1 MAAPI
6 THLFLAD
13 KFWDKHWEI
22 DWFQFFAWN
31 CLPDIRYIDR
41 TIERTKFHMKIL
53 TIDEILAEKSDF
65 LKGVKFHSFVDE
77 KRDYFYE
84 ENGVYTPGTS
94 DKVFIY
100 SLKVL
105 EDDILYSRL
114 SIRQKFIEFFTAYK
128 FPSDDINEETIKKWK
143 GVLCNYLSLQ
153 PCTNSRRDFI
163 LWIGLTE
170 ELHNQIESM
179 LNELNRKYS
188 SKIADMITFLENL
201 IQGKAV

>member
-1 MAAPI
+1 
-6 THLFLAD
+6 
-13 KFWDKHWEI
+13 
-22 DWFQFFAWN
+22 
-31 CLPDIRYIDR
+31 
-41 TIERTKFHMKIL
+41 MKIL

-163 LWIGLTE
+163 L
-170 ELHNQIESM
+170 
-179 LNELNRKYS
+179 
-188 SKIADMITFLENL
+188 
-201 IQGKAV
+201 